1 MTGRNMDGII
11 IRTGASP
18 LDLPEFAEIREEI
31 NKLSHPSQPEVSW
44 SRVEAKSLALF
55 RKNGVDLQTAVYYT
69 LARLHRN
76 GLAGLTEGC
85 ELIAMMVVHDWDAVW
100 PPQINHRID
109 ILNWFITRA
118 MAAVRRLT
126 FSRDD
131 LRLLYR
137 AERAL
142 QLITERLT
150 QTPSGKT
157 PVTDNLQFYF
167 RNAAKEIEQPS
178 PAAGHELPAVTVAPL
193 VYIAEESPAVS
204 GPDAVS
210 AGGAGHSTVRIV
222 QIAAETP
229 PVPRKTFPFAGFAAG
244 LLTGLII
251 IAVLFFTVYKP
262 VKDELDTFAAQPGS
276 APVLWF
282 ANPQLATYG
291 QFLADAEQQSP
302 IAPLLLTEKMTEIAR
317 QRWPNDPDQAYATRH
332 WQDVLQTRIAGVA
345 QTDSWYLTNERL
357 QALSDTIVAREKDR
371 GSFTLSYLKTEI
383 YNIQQAHSKTV
394 PAEEYLRALSDDIR
408 NGKPVSAAQLH
419 RIDQQLN
426 GLTALYADLQKQ
438 AEQAGLKPG
447 SGKQE

>member
-1 MTGRNMDGII
+1 MDGII

-18 LDLPEFAEIREEI
+18 LDYPEFAEIREEI
-31 NKLSHPSQPEVSW
+31 NKLSHPSQPEISW
-44 SRVEAKSLALF
+44 SRVEAKSLSLF
-55 RKNGVDLQTAVYYT
+55 RQNGVDLQTAVYYT
-69 LARLHRN
+69 LARLHRS

-85 ELIAMMVVHDWDAVW
+85 ELIAMMVVHDRETLW

-118 MAAVRRLT
+118 MAVVRRLT

-157 PVTDNLQFYF
+157 LTTDNLQFYF
-167 RNAAKEIEQPS
+167 RNAATEIEQPT
-178 PAAGHELPAVTVAPL
+178 PAAESELPPVTLAPL

-204 GPDAVS
+204 GTDTAP
-210 AGGAGHSTVRIV
+210 AGGAGHSTVRFV

-229 PVPRKTFPFAGFAAG
+229 PAPRKTFPFAGFAAG
-244 LLTGLII
+244 LLTGLIL

-276 APVLWF
+276 ARVMWF
-282 ANPQLATYG
+282 ADPQLATYG
-291 QFLADAEQQSP
+291 QLLTSEEQQSP
-302 IAPLLLTEKMTEIAR
+302 AAALLLTEKITETAR
-317 QRWPNDPDQAYATRH
+317 QRWPNDPDQAYATRR
-332 WQDVLQTRIAGVA
+332 WQDVLQTRIADA
-345 QTDSWYLTNERL
+345 SQTDSWYLTGKRL
-357 QALSDTIVAREKDR
+357 QALTDTIVAREKDR

-383 YNIQQAHSKTV
+383 HNIQQAHSKTT
-394 PAEEYLRALSDDIR
+394 PAEEYLRVLSDDIR

-419 RIDQQLN
+419 RIDLQLN
-426 GLTALYADLQKQ
+426 GLIALYADLQKQ

-447 SGKQE
+447 NGKQE